1 MPTDVPLS
9 PKSSEKVETAPP
21 GEEVAAKPT
30 STELLSKSESI
41 REEDGKT
48 AGGPGT
54 GRALLLQR
62 PRLGQACPVVGRA
75 GRCAGGRGAGRV
87 STRRPDRVLPGG
99 GAGTRLPW

>member
-30 STELLSKSESI
+30 STEPLSKSESI

-54 GRALLLQR
+54 G
-62 PRLGQACPVVGRA
+62 
-75 GRCAGGRGAGRV
+75 
-87 STRRPDRVLPGG
+87 
-99 GAGTRLPW
+99 